1 MVDDAGL
8 GEGAHVR
15 RGVDEEDVEI
25 LQDEVEGRVLGRAED
40 LRHRRAEQLYA
51 DADRRLE
58 VADRRQ
64 RVGREPHPGRILGAG
79 EKADL
84 EIGRQV
90 RPHPKAAMRHPA
102 RLQEDRAQGR
112 ALTPRD
118 AATLH
123 HGTNICT
130 SDPIGSAPQST
141 AAAVA
146 SLPVRRRAFEM
157 LHHGCAPS
165 AAGLL
170 GGGRPHNH
178 KMAAAR
184 GLAMGESR

>member
-90 RPHPKAAMRHPA
+90 GPHPKAAMRHPV

-123 HGTNICT
+123 HGHEHLHQR
-130 SDPIGSAPQST
+130 SDRVGTAIHRGGGCVLARASSRLRDASSWLCPLGRRPSRRRST
-141 AAAVA
+141 AQ
-146 SLPVRRRAFEM
+146 P
-157 LHHGCAPS
+157 
-165 AAGLL
+165 
-170 GGGRPHNH
+170 
-178 KMAAAR
+178 
-184 GLAMGESR
+184 